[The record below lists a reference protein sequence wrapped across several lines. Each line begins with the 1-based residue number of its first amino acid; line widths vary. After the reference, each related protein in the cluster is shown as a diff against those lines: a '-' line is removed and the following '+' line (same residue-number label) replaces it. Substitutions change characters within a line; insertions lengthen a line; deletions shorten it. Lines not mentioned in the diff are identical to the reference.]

1 MSSDRGTIHR
11 GVSTGPEQQVGWA
24 TEPAGRRPPSAS
36 RERKP
41 LLAVLAVLLI
51 AGGALGAYYLV
62 TQNAKRVAAIEITKQ
77 ISAGQKIPLS
87 AMTQVQIAANSG
99 VRYVPWSEA
108 SQVAQFYAGNAIP
121 AGTLLNGAMVVRA
134 SNLTVGRDVVGLA
147 LKDGQLPDDLQ
158 IGDHVNIYEVEN
170 AKSGCP
176 GLPGETLTQ
185 NALVLAISTPAA
197 GSGST
202 TQDDVLVALNPP
214 DAGAV
219 ACSAAN
225 GNVGIAVLPGGGQQ
239 AAAGPS
245 TSPGP
250 QTSSPATTKRRRSRP
265 SPGSSSSP
273 GVG

>member
-11 GVSTGPEQQVGWA
+11 GISTGPEQQAGWA
-24 TEPAGRRPPSAS
+24 TEPAGRRPPSGS

-51 AGGALGAYYLV
+51 AVGALGAYYLV
-62 TQNAKRVAAIEITKQ
+62 TQNAKRVAAIEITQQ

-87 AMTQVQIAANSG
+87 AMTEVQIAANSG

-121 AGTLLNGAMVVRA
+121 AGTLLNGLMVVRT
-134 SNLTVGRDVVGLA
+134 SNLTAGRDVLGLA

-158 IGDHVNIYEVEN
+158 IGDHINIYEVSN
-170 AKSGCP
+170 GKPGCP
-176 GLPGETLTQ
+176 GFPGEALTQ
-185 NALVLAISTPAA
+185 NALVLAINPPSGA
-197 GSGST
+197 GSS

-219 ACSAAN
+219 ACSASN
-225 GNVGIAVLPGGGQQ
+225 GVVGIAVLPGGGQQ
-239 AAAGPS
+239 AASGPS
-245 TSPGP
+245 TLPGP
-250 QTSSPATTKRRRSRP
+250 QTSSPATTRHRRGRP
-265 SPGSSSSP
+265 GAGSSPSP

>member
-1 MSSDRGTIHR
+1 MHR
-11 GVSTGPEQQVGWA
+11 GISTGPDQQGGWA

-77 ISAGQKIPLS
+77 VSAGQKFPLS
-87 AMTQVQIAANSG
+87 AMSEVQIPANSG
-99 VRYVPWSEA
+99 VNYVPWSEA

-121 AGTLLNGAMVVRA
+121 PGTLLNGAMVVRA
-134 SNLTVGRDVVGLA
+134 SNLTAGRDVLGLA

-158 IGDHVNIYEVEN
+158 VGDHIDIYEVQN
-170 AKSGCP
+170 GKPGCP
-176 GLPGETLTQ
+176 GFPGEALTQ
-185 NALVLAISTPAA
+185 NALVLAITTPSA

-225 GNVGIAVLPGGGQQ
+225 GIVGIAVLPGGGQQ
-239 AAAGPS
+239 AAPGPS

-250 QTSSPATTKRRRSRP
+250 QTSSPATTHRRRGHP
-265 SPGSSSSP
+265 GAGSSPSP